1 MQFAGSKYDEADH
14 SCELML
20 EIFPELT
27 NSPDIYYVTPS
38 KKALRRFPCT
48 DASLQRPFP
57 DTIQQPAHR
66 ILSDQIHRI
75 VVEIADIGLRKISAR
90 AIALNRRLNL
100 RSQKQQHS
108 HSEITTQDWYKRR
121 LRAMIEMKGYLNE
134 SEARVAIVCL
144 ALQMKQ
150 SSPSSFVSMSTS
162 VGRNNQSSR
171 GGVLPL
177 SSVVSSETND
187 KRINHDLGSNEAESN
202 GVENSNTVNVMNN
215 LHNHNAIEPSQLQ
228 QQQQQQRT
236 TNHDRMHHVS
246 ANNNRRTSERFS
258 VKFSWTRQ

>member
-1 MQFAGSKYDEADH
+1 MQLAGSKYEEADH

-38 KKALRRFPCT
+38 KKALRRFPCM

-66 ILSDQIHRI
+66 MLSDQIHRI
-75 VVEIADIGLRKISAR
+75 VVEIADIGLRKIPAR
-90 AIALNRRLNL
+90 AIALNSRLNL
-100 RSQKQQHS
+100 RLQQQHS

-121 LRAMIEMKGYLNE
+121 LHAMIEMKGYLNE
-134 SEARVAIVCL
+134 SEARVAIVCQ

-171 GGVLPL
+171 GVLTL

-187 KRINHDLGSNEAESN
+187 KRINRDFGSNEAENN
-202 GVENSNTVNVMNN
+202 GVENSNTVNVLNN
-215 LHNHNAIEPSQLQ
+215 PHNHNTLDPSPPQQ